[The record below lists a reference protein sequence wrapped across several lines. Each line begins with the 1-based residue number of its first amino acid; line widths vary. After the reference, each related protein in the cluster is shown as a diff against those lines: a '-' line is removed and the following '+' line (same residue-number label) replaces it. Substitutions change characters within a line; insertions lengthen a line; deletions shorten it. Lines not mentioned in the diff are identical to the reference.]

1 GKDTTFYS
9 WLDVP
14 HTASTAQIAKAYRKK
29 SLQLHADKNKGVKHA
44 HEQVARLAVVAAISR

>member
-1 GKDTTFYS
+1 MQHLSPPQTFQASLIFSLSLGKGTTFYS

-29 SLQLHADKNKGVKHA
+29 SLQL
-44 HEQVARLAVVAAISR
+44 Q